1 MTFNAGLTKE
11 GVVRH
16 GFDETVRKGLL
27 PRVFSAGDDLQRTMK
42 KENDENE
49 EVGLRTMLREMY
61 HRRAKLASDK
71 RWVYYWDMRKTMEE
85 KANLTMVYGEDGMLT
100 RVDRTGLP

>member
-1 MTFNAGLTKE
+1 
-11 GVVRH
+11 
-16 GFDETVRKGLL
+16 
-27 PRVFSAGDDLQRTMK
+27 
-42 KENDENE
+42 
-49 EVGLRTMLREMY
+49 MLREMY

-71 RWVYYWDMRKTMEE
+71 RWVYYWDMRKSVEE